1 MKNPPKKAA
10 TSKPIPTTSRSEM
23 KILDLFSGIGGFSI
37 AAHLAGFEVVA
48 HCEIEPF
55 PQAVLRHRFPEI
67 PIFDDIR
74 TLTKKSFYEKT
85 GLKKID
91 IVCGGSPCQGF
102 SVAGLQRGFGDN
114 RSHLFSGQL
123 RVARELGAKFIV
135 WENVPG
141 ALSSNKG
148 RDFARVL
155 SEFTGWNLD
164 ARKWGGAGFVRS
176 RTESDYSVTY
186 RILDTRFFGIPQR
199 RRRIYLVASLGSTPR
214 PEILFERE
222 GVRGNIASGETAGKN
237 IAYFANQGIG
247 AYNQS
252 RNAATLRIGGDIK
265 GGGGTLIAGTLVGKT
280 LTTGNRYDAETEN
293 FIVFENNSQDS
304 RIKESGSVAPT
315 LSAKMG
321 TGGNNTPICVHASQD
336 PICSTEHAHAL
347 GVKSSQAVC
356 IAENVI
362 GRKVENGGNGIG
374 AQEEL
379 SYTLNTTG
387 VHGVAFSQ
395 NQLGEIR
402 GGDISPTLNTNS
414 NASGRNVSMLPDTLG
429 VRRLTPLECE
439 RLQGFPDNWTRIPYR
454 GKSAEKCPDLP
465 RYKACGNAV
474 TVDVAEWVLR
484 RLAQYA

>member
-1 MKNPPKKAA
+1 
-10 TSKPIPTTSRSEM
+10 M
-23 KILDLFSGIGGFSI
+23 KILDLFSGIGGFSL
-37 AAHLAGFEVVA
+37 AAHRAGFEVVA
-48 HCEIEPF
+48 HCEIESF
-55 PQAVLRHRFPEI
+55 PKEVLKYRFPNI

-74 TLTKKSFYEKT
+74 SLTKKTFYEKT

-114 RSHLFSGQL
+114 RSHLFSEQL
-123 RVARELGAKFIV
+123 RVARELGAKFVV

-155 SEFTGWNLD
+155 SEFTGWKNLENC
-164 ARKWGGAGFVRS
+164 KWGGAGYLRNCG
-176 RTESDYSVTY
+176 ESDYSVSY

-199 RRRIYLVASLGSTPR
+199 RRRIYLVASLGSACR

-222 GVRGNIASGETAGKN
+222 GVRGNIASGGTAGKN
-237 IAYFANQGIG
+237 IAAFANQGIG

-265 GGGGTLIAGTLVGKT
+265 GGGGTLIAETPVGKT
-280 LTTGNRYDAETEN
+280 LTAGNRYDAETEN

-304 RIKESGSVAPT
+304 RIKESGSIAPT

-347 GVKSSQAVC
+347 GAKSSQAVC

-362 GRKVENGGNGIG
+362 GRKEINGGNGVG
-374 AQEEL
+374 AKEEIA
-379 SYTLNTTG
+379 YTLNATG

-395 NQLGEIR
+395 NQIGEIR
-402 GGDISPTLNTNS
+402 GGNISPTLNTNS
-414 NASGRNVSMLPDTLG
+414 NASGRKVSMLPDTLG
-429 VRRLTPLECE
+429 VLPPYAARMREVARFPRQLDTDSVSGKI
-439 RLQGFPDNWTRIPYR
+439 RLQLSRFAPIQSLRKCNNSRCRRMGFEETHKRNR
-454 GKSAEKCPDLP
+454 K
-465 RYKACGNAV
+465 
-474 TVDVAEWVLR
+474 
-484 RLAQYA
+484 

>member
-1 MKNPPKKAA
+1 MKKQALKKSTLSAVEA
-10 TSKPIPTTSRSEM
+10 PVKDSLSPDYNEDLEIIEAIYLAGNFASRENSAQSSSYGKMFPVLSRRTKVEILRESSPNLQGGILTPVNGEERALSAHEQSQTTPSL
-23 KILDLFSGIGGFSI
+23 IGFS
-37 AAHLAGFEVVA
+37 
-48 HCEIEPF
+48 
-55 PQAVLRHRFPEI
+55 
-67 PIFDDIR
+67 
-74 TLTKKSFYEKT
+74 
-85 GLKKID
+85 
-91 IVCGGSPCQGF
+91 
-102 SVAGLQRGFGDN
+102 
-114 RSHLFSGQL
+114 
-123 RVARELGAKFIV
+123 
-135 WENVPG
+135 
-141 ALSSNKG
+141 
-148 RDFARVL
+148 
-155 SEFTGWNLD
+155 
-164 ARKWGGAGFVRS
+164 
-176 RTESDYSVTY
+176 
-186 RILDTRFFGIPQR
+186 
-199 RRRIYLVASLGSTPR
+199 IYLVASLGSTPR